1 MSAQGNGG
9 GQGGGSLRPGGG
21 SLGPSA
27 GTSPAVGSI
36 VAGRYLVHRLLG
48 EGGMGAVYEAE
59 HVQLKKRVAL
69 KVLHSHMS
77 QKPEVLARFER
88 EAVAAAR
95 IRHPSVVTAIDFGR
109 LGGDS
114 FYLALEYVSGK
125 SLSELL
131 DAEKTLAPERAAGIA
146 YQLAGALAAAHAEGI
161 VHRDLKPDNIM
172 LVDIEGEDYVKVLD
186 FGIAMMRLDE
196 LGDGAERITRA
207 GLVFGTPDYM
217 SPEQAQGLAVD
228 ERTDLYALGMILYEM
243 LTGEAAFHSEEV
255 VAILTA
261 QMTDPPPPLPESVPP
276 SLGAVVMRLLE
287 KDPNLRPQTAA
298 ELEEQLAEAI
308 LLMGGMLPAPRTLT
322 STRYNRPGSM
332 AGRQK
337 DSVASLRSLSMRPVA
352 VGGARVPL
360 FLPVVLLVAGLAV
373 GGYFAVASRASAS
386 RTAASALASAPAP
399 APDYTEQARA
409 GDRVA
414 LGELRR
420 QVENDR
426 LRLTELEGTLSR
438 DPAAPVP
445 VAGELGSERTRAAAQ
460 LRASLATRFLALG
473 RGYSEIRHYSAV
485 IGAYRDAVDLDPH
498 LGDDAT
504 LLVDMRAALEQRDV
518 ADEGF
523 TTALSFLGSHGADM
537 IYDIVRTGRGQPGM
551 TAVVARAMRLVASPE
566 LRKVA
571 SEPLRIALELDDAKV
586 CAEYKQLLPRAIL
599 HADERSSVKLREVG
613 RKTGCGRQARGDCF
627 PCLRDDPTSLET
639 AIRHAGERKQPGF
652 LGTKHPAPGTAAD

>member
-1 MSAQGNGG
+1 
-9 GQGGGSLRPGGG
+9 
-21 SLGPSA
+21 
-27 GTSPAVGSI
+27 
-36 VAGRYLVHRLLG
+36 
-48 EGGMGAVYEAE
+48 MGAVYEAE

-114 FYLALEYVSGK
+114 FYLALEYVSGR
-125 SLSELL
+125 SLSDLL
-131 DAEKTLAPERAAGIA
+131 DTERTLGAERAALIA

-161 VHRDLKPDNIM
+161 VHRDLKPENIM
-172 LVDIEGEDYVKVLD
+172 LVDVEGEDYVKVLD

-196 LGDGAERITRA
+196 LGEGAERITRA

-276 SLGAVVMRLLE
+276 SLSALVMRLLE

-298 ELEEQLAEAI
+298 ELEEQLAEVI

-332 AGRQK
+332 AGRQQE
-337 DSVASLRSLSMRPVA
+337 SVSSLRSLSMRPVA

-360 FLPVVLLVAGLAV
+360 FLPALLLVAGLGV
-373 GGYFAVASRASAS
+373 GGYFAVASRPAAS
-386 RTAASALASAPAP
+386 RTVTSAVASAPAP
-399 APDYTEQARA
+399 APDYTEEARR

-420 QVENDR
+420 QVETDR
-426 LRLTELEGTLSR
+426 LRLTELEGSPSR
-438 DPAAPVP
+438 DPAAPTP
-445 VAGELGSERTRAAAQ
+445 VAGEVGSERTRAAAQ

-485 IGAYRDAVDLDPH
+485 IGAYRDAVELDPH
-498 LGDDAT
+498 LADDAA
-504 LLVDMRAALEQRDV
+504 LLVDMRAALQQRDV
-518 ADEGF
+518 ADEGL

-537 IYDIVRTGRGQPGM
+537 IYDIVRTGRGQAGM
-551 TAVVARAMRLVASPE
+551 TAVVARAMRLTASPE

-571 SEPLRIALELDDAKV
+571 SEPLRLALEFDDAKV

-599 HADERSSVKLREVG
+599 HADERSLVKLREIG
-613 RKTGCGRQARGDCF
+613 RKTGCGPAAKRDCF
-627 PCLRDDPTSLET
+627 PCLRDDATALET
-639 AIRHAGERKQPGF
+639 AIRHAAERKQPGF
-652 LGTKHPAPGTAAD
+652 LDAKHPAPGSAAD